1 MTRIYYIIFNLIAL
15 AGIIY
20 FGVDTF
26 YRIAVERLNW
36 NDTQGIA
43 MQNVAH
49 RERQDEARLSDYNVI
64 DDRNISSKIKRL
76 DSKGYS
82 AEVEEL
88 EPTSLRVRLLG
99 TVAGDR
105 ANAVAVIEDTS
116 KRTQE
121 IYRVGDSV
129 QEAVVKSILR
139 GKVVLA
145 VGNRDE
151 ILVMEEP
158 ASGDSD
164 DRQESV
170 TERSQG
176 VERME
181 RTITLRHANI
191 DESLEDINDLLS
203 QASIRAHYTDN
214 QSDGL
219 AITGIK
225 AGSIFRR
232 MGLRN
237 GDIIRG
243 VSDNEIKSPED
254 VIVLYND
261 LKSETDVSLQIT
273 RRGREMSLNYSFRD

>member
-1 MTRIYYIIFNLIAL
+1 MTRIYHTIFNLIAL

-26 YRIAVERLNW
+26 YRIAVERLNS

-43 MQNVAH
+43 MQNVPDT
-49 RERQDEARLSDYNVI
+49 ERRAEARLSVYNVI
-64 DDRNISSKIKRL
+64 DDRNIFSKIKNL
-76 DSKGYS
+76 ASKGYTE
-82 AEVEEL
+82 AEEL
-88 EPTSLRVRLLG
+88 EPTSLNIRLLG

-105 ANAVAVIEDTS
+105 ANAVAVIEDTG

-158 ASGDSD
+158 ASGGTD
-164 DRQESV
+164 DRQESEM
-170 TERSQG
+170 ERSQG

-203 QASIRAHYTDN
+203 QASIRAHHTDN
-214 QSDGL
+214 QPDGL

-225 AGSIFRR
+225 AGSVFRR

-243 VSDNEIKSPED
+243 VSDNEIRSPED
-254 VIVLYND
+254 VIALYND

>member
-26 YRIAVERLNW
+26 YRIAVERLNR

-43 MQNVAH
+43 MQHVAH
-49 RERQDEARLSDYNVI
+49 GERQAKVRLSDYNVI
-64 DDRNISSKIKRL
+64 DDRNIFSKIRML
-76 DSKGYS
+76 DSKGYT
-82 AEVEEL
+82 ADVEEL
-88 EPTSLRVRLLG
+88 EPTSLRIRLLG

-105 ANAVAVIEDTS
+105 ASAVAIIEDTS
-116 KRTQE
+116 KKTQE

-129 QEAVVKSILR
+129 QEAVIKSILR

-158 ASGDSD
+158 SSGGTDE
-164 DRQESV
+164 RQESV
-170 TERSQG
+170 MGLSQG

-181 RTITLRHANI
+181 RTIALRHSNI

-214 QSDGL
+214 QPDGL

-243 VSDNEIKSPED
+243 VGNNEIRTPED
-254 VIVLYND
+254 VIALYND

>member
-1 MTRIYYIIFNLIAL
+1 MTRIYHTIFNLFAL

-26 YRIAVERLNW
+26 YRIAVERLNR

-49 RERQDEARLSDYNVI
+49 TERQAEARLSDYYVI
-64 DDRNISSKIKRL
+64 DDRNIFSKIKNL
-76 DSKGYS
+76 ASTGHI
-82 AEVEEL
+82 AEVEEF
-88 EPTSLRVRLLG
+88 EPTSLKIRLLG

-105 ANAVAVIEDTS
+105 ANSVAVIEDTS

-139 GKVVLA
+139 GKIVLA

-158 ASGDSD
+158 ASGGTD
-164 DRQESV
+164 DRQESM
-170 TERSQG
+170 TERSRG

-181 RTITLRHANI
+181 RTITLTHATI

-214 QSDGL
+214 QPDGL

-225 AGSIFRR
+225 AGSLFRR

-243 VSDNEIKSPED
+243 VSDNEIKTPED
-254 VIVLYND
+254 VIALYND

>member
-1 MTRIYYIIFNLIAL
+1 
-15 AGIIY
+15 
-20 FGVDTF
+20 
-26 YRIAVERLNW
+26 
-36 NDTQGIA
+36 
-43 MQNVAH
+43 
-49 RERQDEARLSDYNVI
+49 
-64 DDRNISSKIKRL
+64 
-76 DSKGYS
+76 
-82 AEVEEL
+82 
-88 EPTSLRVRLLG
+88 
-99 TVAGDR
+99 
-105 ANAVAVIEDTS
+105 
-116 KRTQE
+116 
-121 IYRVGDSV
+121 
-129 QEAVVKSILR
+129 
-139 GKVVLA
+139 VVLA

-151 ILVMEEP
+151 ILVMDKL
-158 ASGDSD
+158 ASGGSD
-164 DRQESV
+164 DRQKSV
-170 TERSQG
+170 MERSQG

-181 RTITLRHANI
+181 RTITFRRASI

-214 QSDGL
+214 QPDGL

-254 VIVLYND
+254 VIALYND

>member
-1 MTRIYYIIFNLIAL
+1 MTRIYHTIFNLIAL

-26 YRIAVERLNW
+26 YRVAVERLNR

-43 MQNVAH
+43 MQNVPDT
-49 RERQDEARLSDYNVI
+49 ERRAEARLSVYNVI
-64 DDRNISSKIKRL
+64 DDRNIFSKIKNL
-76 DSKGYS
+76 ASKGYTE
-82 AEVEEL
+82 AEEL
-88 EPTSLRVRLLG
+88 EPTSLNIRLLG

-105 ANAVAVIEDTS
+105 ANAVAVIEDTG

-139 GKVVLA
+139 EKVVLA

-151 ILVMEEP
+151 ILVMDKP
-158 ASGDSD
+158 ASGGSD
-164 DRQESV
+164 DRQKSV
-170 TERSQG
+170 MERSQG

-181 RTITLRHANI
+181 RTITFRRASI

-214 QSDGL
+214 QPDGL

-232 MGLRN
+232 MDLRN

-254 VIVLYND
+254 VIALYND

>member
-1 MTRIYYIIFNLIAL
+1 MTRIYHTIFNLIAL

-26 YRIAVERLNW
+26 YRIAVERLNS

-43 MQNVAH
+43 MQNVPDT
-49 RERQDEARLSDYNVI
+49 ERRAEARLSVYNVI
-64 DDRNISSKIKRL
+64 DDRNIFSKIKNL
-76 DSKGYS
+76 ASKGYTE
-82 AEVEEL
+82 AEEL
-88 EPTSLRVRLLG
+88 EPTSLNIRLLG

-105 ANAVAVIEDTS
+105 ANAVAVIEDTG

-139 GKVVLA
+139 EKVVLA

-151 ILVMEEP
+151 ILVMDKP
-158 ASGDSD
+158 ASGGSD
-164 DRQESV
+164 DRQKSV
-170 TERSQG
+170 MERSQG

-181 RTITLRHANI
+181 RTITFRRASI

-214 QSDGL
+214 QPDGL

-225 AGSIFRR
+225 AGSVFRR

-254 VIVLYND
+254 VIALYND